1 MATLKAILI
10 FLVPLA
16 ALIGGFIYFASR
28 DEFKDIKTR
37 LHDGRSFQIGFYDAD
52 AMAKRWG
59 ALKGKSGEKDLTPSE
74 RFMLVIDLVF
84 PFVYGAALAAG
95 LLVAWWML
103 GRPFSPGLLLGLVFI
118 GVAADWTENLIQ
130 LAQLE
135 NLVPLKQTDKFSL
148 SEGWIRLAGVATAL
162 KLASLSAAYVLLAW
176 LAWRVHSL
184 P

>member
-10 FLVPLA
+10 FIVPLA
-16 ALIGGFIYFASR
+16 VMFAGFAYFGSR
-28 DEFKDIKTR
+28 DEFKDIKKR
-37 LHDGRSFQIGFYDAD
+37 LGGPSFQIGLYDAD

-59 ALKGKSGEKDLTPSE
+59 TLKGKPGEKDLTPSE

-84 PFVYGAALAAG
+84 PFVFGAALAAG
-95 LLVAWWML
+95 LLVARWML
-103 GRPFSPGLLLGLVFI
+103 GRPFSPALLLALVFV

-135 NLVPLKQTDKFSL
+135 SLVPLKQGDKFSL
-148 SEGWIRLAGVATAL
+148 SEGWIRLAGVATSL
-162 KLASLSAAYVLLAW
+162 KLASLTAAYALLGW